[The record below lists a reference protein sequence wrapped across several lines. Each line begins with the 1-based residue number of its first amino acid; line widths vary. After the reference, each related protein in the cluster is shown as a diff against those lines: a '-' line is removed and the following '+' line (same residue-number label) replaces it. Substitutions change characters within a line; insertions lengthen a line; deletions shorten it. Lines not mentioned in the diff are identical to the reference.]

1 MSDEQTQNRLGDL
14 LTIEEVSER
23 YQVTTRTIQ
32 NWVRDGRFP
41 QPMRLSRR
49 LLRWR
54 LADLVRFESE

>member
-1 MSDEQTQNRLGDL
+1 MDEQTQNKLGDL
-14 LTIEEVSER
+14 LKIEQVADR
-23 YQVTTRTIQ
+23 YQVEPRTIQ

-54 LADLVRFESE
+54 LADLIAFEQGE

>member
-1 MSDEQTQNRLGDL
+1 MDEQTKSDALSH
-14 LTIEEVSER
+14 LTIEQVADR
-23 YQVTTRTIQ
+23 YQVQPRTIQ

-54 LADLVRFESE
+54 LADLIAFESE